1 MVDGT
6 GDEAEPI
13 VKIHYEGANVFVLRE
28 EIMFTK
34 EEQKLINQF
43 KTLSL
48 TKRIIIIQ
56 ELFEGLKPPKHEMEP
71 KTLTPEGL
79 FREFESRGKIVH
91 DSPSINHNRTIM
103 GAAGDAFTSLNEMS
117 Q

>member
-6 GDEAEPI
+6 GDEAEPT

-43 KTLSL
+43 KTLPL

-91 DSPSINHNRTIM
+91 DK
-103 GAAGDAFTSLNEMS
+103 
-117 Q
+117 